1 MHKVILIFMV
11 VVLAAAYLA
20 APALAARQG
29 PPQGTCAPGFEMHH
43 FMDHQEHHKHHIGL
57 AEDLNQDGHIC
68 VRHLPNGLHV
78 HVDNVLPY

>member
-1 MHKVILIFMV
+1 MQRVMMV
-11 VVLAAAYLA
+11 VLVMMLLTVFVAV
-20 APALAARQG
+20 PGQAARQG

-43 FMDHQEHHKHHIGL
+43 FMDHQEHHEHHIGL

>member
-1 MHKVILIFMV
+1 MHKVILIFLV

-20 APALAARQG
+20 VPALAARQS
-29 PPQGTCAPGFEMHH
+29 PPLGTCPPGFELHH
-43 FMDHQEHHKHHIGL
+43 LMDHTDHHNHHIGL

-68 VRHLPNGLHV
+68 VQRLSNGLHV